1 MKTVETYLT
10 PQDLA
15 QNFSDFH
22 AVDLVQFLAMYS
34 SEELAQF
41 CSLISKHQLAAII
54 EQSDLNLQLRIVQQ
68 LSIENLLKVFLY
80 MSKDDVADMLGE
92 LPIAL
97 RKSLLNKMKE
107 NDRVILTSLLG
118 YPNDSAGGLM
128 TTEYIALN
136 ENLCVRQALNKIK
149 EIAPKT
155 EIITIIYLLNNQK
168 QLVGTVNLRDLFTHQ
183 EEKLLKDFKN
193 PNVLK
198 VYPEEDQEQV
208 SLLVSKYDLLAIP
221 VVNHRDLLL
230 GIITVDDIIDVII
243 DEQTEDLLGLA
254 GVDKEERLN
263 APLIDSVK
271 KRLPWLVINLATAF
285 MASFTIGLFEG
296 TIEKVVALASV
307 MSIVAGMGGNAGTQ
321 TLSLVIRG
329 IALGEVKLKEDWRLI
344 IKEFCL
350 GIINGAITGFIT
362 AIIIYWHY
370 HNIFLGVIILIA
382 MMGNLVIA
390 GVFGFT
396 IPLVLK
402 KLNIDPALASSIFLT
417 TMTDVGGFFIFL
429 GLAQLFLAYLI

>member
-68 LSIENLLKVFLY
+68 LSIENLLKVFSY

>member
-1 MKTVETYLT
+1 MKTLSTYLS
-10 PQDLA
+10 PQELA
-15 QNFSDFH
+15 KNFSAFH
-22 AVDLVQFLAMYS
+22 AVDLVKLLDQYAT
-34 SEELAQF
+34 EELLLF
-41 CSLISKHQLAAII
+41 CQQLSLEQLAIII
-54 EQSDLNLQLRIVQQ
+54 EQSDLALQLRIVQQ
-68 LSIENLLKVFLY
+68 LSTEKLLKVFTY
-80 MSKDDVADMLGE
+80 MSKDDIADMLGE

-97 RKSLLNKMKE
+97 RKSLLKKMKE
-107 NDRVILTSLLG
+107 NDRVILTELLG
-118 YPNDSAGGLM
+118 YPIDSAGGLM

-136 ENLCVRQALNKIK
+136 ENLCVQQALSKIK
-149 EIAPKT
+149 EIAPQT

-254 GVDKEERLN
+254 GVDKEERLK

-271 KRLPWLVINLATAF
+271 KRLPWLIINLATAF
-285 MASFTIGLFEG
+285 LASFTIGLFEG

-321 TLSLVIRG
+321 TLSLMVRS
-329 IALGEVKLKEDWRLI
+329 IALGEVSFKEDWRLI
-344 IKEFCL
+344 MKEFSL
-350 GIINGAITGFIT
+350 GFINGAITGLIT

-370 HNIFLGVIILIA
+370 HNVFLGLIILLA
-382 MMGNLVIA
+382 MIGNLVIA

-396 IPLVLK
+396 IPLLLK
-402 KLNIDPALASSIFLT
+402 KMHIDPALASSIFLT

-429 GLAQLFLAYLI
+429 GLAQLFLNYLV

>member
-68 LSIENLLKVFLY
+68 LSIENLLKVFSY

-329 IALGEVKLKEDWRLI
+329 IALGEVKLKEDRRLI

>member
-22 AVDLVQFLAMYS
+22 AVYLVQFLAMYS

-68 LSIENLLKVFLY
+68 LSIENLLKVFSY

-402 KLNIDPALASSIFLT
+402 KLNIDPALASSIF
-417 TMTDVGGFFIFL
+417 
-429 GLAQLFLAYLI
+429 

>member
-68 LSIENLLKVFLY
+68 LSIENLLKVFSY

-118 YPNDSAGGLM
+118 YPSDSAGGLM

>member
-68 LSIENLLKVFLY
+68 LSIKNLLKVFSY

-155 EIITIIYLLNNQK
+155 EIITIIYLLNDQK

-285 MASFTIGLFEG
+285 IASFTIGLFEG

>member
-1 MKTVETYLT
+1 
-10 PQDLA
+10 
-15 QNFSDFH
+15 
-22 AVDLVQFLAMYS
+22 
-34 SEELAQF
+34 
-41 CSLISKHQLAAII
+41 
-54 EQSDLNLQLRIVQQ
+54 
-68 LSIENLLKVFLY
+68 

-198 VYPEEDQEQV
+198 VHPEEDQEQV

>member
-1 MKTVETYLT
+1 MKSLQTYLT
-10 PQDLA
+10 PQKLA

-22 AVDLVQFLAMYS
+22 AVDLVHLLESYS
-34 SEELAQF
+34 SEELVQF
-41 CSLISKHQLAAII
+41 CTLLSKQQLAAII
-54 EQSDLNLQLRIVQQ
+54 EQSDLDLQLRIVRG
-68 LSIENLLKVFLY
+68 LSVENLLKVFSY

-107 NDRVILTSLLG
+107 NDRVVLTSLLG

-329 IALGEVKLKEDWRLI
+329 IALGEVKLKDDWRLI
-344 IKEFCL
+344 VKEFCL
-350 GIINGAITGFIT
+350 GIINGAITGLIT

-402 KLNIDPALASSIFLT
+402 KMHIDPALASSIFLT

>member
-22 AVDLVQFLAMYS
+22 AVDLVHLLESYS
-34 SEELAQF
+34 SEELVQF
-41 CSLISKHQLAAII
+41 CTLLSKQQLAAII

-68 LSIENLLKVFLY
+68 LSIENLLKVFSY

>member
-68 LSIENLLKVFLY
+68 LSIENLLKVFSY

-198 VYPEEDQEQV
+198 VHPEEDQEQV

-329 IALGEVKLKEDWRLI
+329 IALGEVKLKEDRRLI

-382 MMGNLVIA
+382 MMSNLVIA

-396 IPLVLK
+396 IPLVSK

>member
-54 EQSDLNLQLRIVQQ
+54 EQSDLNLLLRIVQQ
-68 LSIENLLKVFLY
+68 LSIENLLKVFSY

>member
-68 LSIENLLKVFLY
+68 LSIENLLKVFSY

-155 EIITIIYLLNNQK
+155 EIITIIYLLNDKK

>member
-41 CSLISKHQLAAII
+41 CSLISKHQLAVII

-68 LSIENLLKVFLY
+68 LSIENLLKVFSY

>member
-68 LSIENLLKVFLY
+68 LSIKNLLKVFSY

>member
-68 LSIENLLKVFLY
+68 LSIENLLKVFSY

-402 KLNIDPALASSIFLT
+402 KLNIDPALASSIF
-417 TMTDVGGFFIFL
+417 
-429 GLAQLFLAYLI
+429 